1 MDGAADVVRAVM
13 DDVRRTDWAAWAICL
28 PDQVVDVDP
37 ARVVPAVEALVD
49 APSSEAAERAYHLVL
64 DAVGHDHSGTPTL
77 AMVPAAHL
85 LARLVPHLDVSAS
98 AAMGVV
104 VECAAWCADVPAVVG
119 PDGSVCDVAAETV
132 AAARSLT
139 PLASAWA
146 RSADAG
152 RAAVAADLIGV
163 VARLSA

>member
-1 MDGAADVVRAVM
+1 MGGAADPVRAVM
-13 DDVRRTDWAAWAICL
+13 DDVRRTDWTAWAICL
-28 PDQVVDVDP
+28 PDQLVDVDP
-37 ARVVPAVEALVD
+37 ARVVPAFEALVG
-49 APSSEAAERAYHLVL
+49 AASSEAAERAYHLVL
-64 DAVGHDHSGTPTL
+64 DAVAHDHSGTPTL

-119 PDGSVCDVAAETV
+119 PEGSVCDVAAETL

-139 PLASAWA
+139 PLASAWEQGG
-146 RSADAG
+146 DAG
-152 RAAVAADLIGV
+152 RAAVAADLVALV
-163 VARLSA
+163 VRLSA